1 MSGTEHATVNN
12 ENVKRLLISFG
23 SDIVIGVMRGRML
36 TKKRYFLSLGL
47 HSMIGTKTIITI
59 LNKLGHCLNYNKT
72 CEIETASS
80 DSTSIRAKEKNIL
93 TTLPVGDEIII
104 TFFWTDNF
112 DVNIESQK
120 GGGSI
125 HTTHLMTFQESVEG
139 IPNNTNSNISLQR
152 SKRKISIDPAAESAL
167 PSINENAEPTK
178 FNQIIK
184 PNSVPS
190 RFFSLYDLWLLF
202 RKWNSVDQTVP
213 IFSGWLINI
222 RKKHSTNLIKTTE
235 TYLPSIL
242 SRLIDFSSIQK
253 YIEY

>member
-1 MSGTEHATVNN
+1 M
-12 ENVKRLLISFG
+12 
-23 SDIVIGVMRGRML
+23 
-36 TKKRYFLSLGL
+36 
-47 HSMIGTKTIITI
+47 
-59 LNKLGHCLNYNKT
+59 
-72 CEIETASS
+72 
-80 DSTSIRAKEKNIL
+80 
-93 TTLPVGDEIII
+93 P
-104 TFFWTDNF
+104 
-112 DVNIESQK
+112 
-120 GGGSI
+120 
-125 HTTHLMTFQESVEG
+125 FQESVEG
-139 IPNNTNSNISLQR
+139 IPNNTNSNISLPR

-190 RFFSLYDLWLLF
+190 RFFFIVRSLYDLLLMLF

-242 SRLIDFSSIQK
+242 STLIDFSSIQK

>member
-1 MSGTEHATVNN
+1 M
-12 ENVKRLLISFG
+12 
-23 SDIVIGVMRGRML
+23 
-36 TKKRYFLSLGL
+36 
-47 HSMIGTKTIITI
+47 
-59 LNKLGHCLNYNKT
+59 
-72 CEIETASS
+72 
-80 DSTSIRAKEKNIL
+80 
-93 TTLPVGDEIII
+93 P
-104 TFFWTDNF
+104 
-112 DVNIESQK
+112 
-120 GGGSI
+120 
-125 HTTHLMTFQESVEG
+125 FQESVEG
-139 IPNNTNSNISLQR
+139 IPNNTNSNISLPR

-190 RFFSLYDLWLLF
+190 RFFFIVRSLYDLLLMLF